1 MRDDS
6 TDTIRLT
13 ELFFARDEEALR
25 ETARL
30 YEPLCMH
37 IALNILADR
46 QDAEECV
53 NDTWLRAWNHIPP
66 DRPRSMAAYL
76 GTIVRNLAINRW
88 RARRNRAL
96 TVDLD
101 ELRETI
107 PMTEEDAGELP
118 GLLGAFL
125 ARCDSLDRRLFV
137 GRYWYARP
145 VRDMAQHG
153 VPASAAHAAGAETIF
168 GGKGLSD
175 MRAKRRIS
183 RETLLRQLGD
193 IPEIYILEAADA
205 LAVSAPASDSRT
217 GAENPA
223 RRGRDLWWRIR
234 TSPAFAICIGF
245 IVALAAI
252 VAILRAGRGGTTPDY
267 GFNPAGAPSGSLWG
281 ETDAMFTRQE
291 KPEDTRAAVPPEYSP
306 CLGRVVVTDGGR
318 MLFVPEDEPALKG
331 CWYYVL
337 ESGFG
342 QSDAIPEGLHS
353 GDLVRVYWQY
363 VREVYPPQMPVYRV
377 ELIERGR
384 YQDIS
389 REARDAIASM
399 EPIVREEETET
410 AEPINSE
417 AETEPTEPTAPEAE
431 TYPTEPEPI
440 VREEGSMMTGRIWR
454 AGDAVFFIP
463 EDENGQ
469 LSMTEFCLLRD
480 GASGVILLP
489 GTLQTGDRVRVP
501 RGAFL
506 YSDPPILVLKRAPV
520 LVEHGTVDSID
531 PAIRQQVTD
540 RLSATG
546 LTVSN

>member
-1 MRDDS
+1 
-6 TDTIRLT
+6 
-13 ELFFARDEEALR
+13 
-25 ETARL
+25 
-30 YEPLCMH
+30 
-37 IALNILADR
+37 
-46 QDAEECV
+46 
-53 NDTWLRAWNHIPP
+53 
-66 DRPRSMAAYL
+66 
-76 GTIVRNLAINRW
+76 
-88 RARRNRAL
+88 
-96 TVDLD
+96 
-101 ELRETI
+101 
-107 PMTEEDAGELP
+107 
-118 GLLGAFL
+118 
-125 ARCDSLDRRLFV
+125 
-137 GRYWYARP
+137 
-145 VRDMAQHG
+145 
-153 VPASAAHAAGAETIF
+153 
-168 GGKGLSD
+168 

-183 RETLLRQLGD
+183 RETLLRQLGN

-306 CLGRVVVTDGGR
+306 CLGRVVVTDGGG

-389 REARDAIASM
+389 REARDAIASDAIAIM
-399 EPIVREEETET
+399 V
-410 AEPINSE
+410 
-417 AETEPTEPTAPEAE
+417 
-431 TYPTEPEPI
+431 PI
-440 VREEGSMMTGRIWR
+440 VREEGNMMTGRIWR

-506 YSDPPILVLKRAPV
+506 YSDPLILVLKRAPV
-520 LVEHGTVDSID
+520 LVEHGTEDSID

>member
-1 MRDDS
+1 
-6 TDTIRLT
+6 
-13 ELFFARDEEALR
+13 
-25 ETARL
+25 
-30 YEPLCMH
+30 
-37 IALNILADR
+37 
-46 QDAEECV
+46 
-53 NDTWLRAWNHIPP
+53 
-66 DRPRSMAAYL
+66 
-76 GTIVRNLAINRW
+76 
-88 RARRNRAL
+88 
-96 TVDLD
+96 
-101 ELRETI
+101 
-107 PMTEEDAGELP
+107 
-118 GLLGAFL
+118 
-125 ARCDSLDRRLFV
+125 
-137 GRYWYARP
+137 
-145 VRDMAQHG
+145 
-153 VPASAAHAAGAETIF
+153 
-168 GGKGLSD
+168 

-306 CLGRVVVTDGGR
+306 CLGRVVVTDGGG

-389 REARDAIASM
+389 REARDAIASDAIAIM
-399 EPIVREEETET
+399 V
-410 AEPINSE
+410 
-417 AETEPTEPTAPEAE
+417 
-431 TYPTEPEPI
+431 PI

-540 RLSATG
+540 RLSSTG
-546 LTVSN
+546 LTVNN

>member
-1 MRDDS
+1 
-6 TDTIRLT
+6 
-13 ELFFARDEEALR
+13 
-25 ETARL
+25 
-30 YEPLCMH
+30 
-37 IALNILADR
+37 
-46 QDAEECV
+46 
-53 NDTWLRAWNHIPP
+53 
-66 DRPRSMAAYL
+66 
-76 GTIVRNLAINRW
+76 
-88 RARRNRAL
+88 
-96 TVDLD
+96 
-101 ELRETI
+101 
-107 PMTEEDAGELP
+107 
-118 GLLGAFL
+118 
-125 ARCDSLDRRLFV
+125 
-137 GRYWYARP
+137 
-145 VRDMAQHG
+145 
-153 VPASAAHAAGAETIF
+153 
-168 GGKGLSD
+168 

-205 LAVSAPASDSRT
+205 LAVSAPVSDSRT

-252 VAILRAGRGGTTPDY
+252 VAILRTGRGGTTPDY

-306 CLGRVVVTDGGR
+306 CLGRVVVTDGGG

-389 REARDAIASM
+389 REARDAIASDAIAIM
-399 EPIVREEETET
+399 V
-410 AEPINSE
+410 
-417 AETEPTEPTAPEAE
+417 
-431 TYPTEPEPI
+431 PI
-440 VREEGSMMTGRIWR
+440 VREEGNMMTGRIWR

>member
-1 MRDDS
+1 
-6 TDTIRLT
+6 
-13 ELFFARDEEALR
+13 
-25 ETARL
+25 
-30 YEPLCMH
+30 
-37 IALNILADR
+37 
-46 QDAEECV
+46 
-53 NDTWLRAWNHIPP
+53 
-66 DRPRSMAAYL
+66 
-76 GTIVRNLAINRW
+76 
-88 RARRNRAL
+88 
-96 TVDLD
+96 
-101 ELRETI
+101 
-107 PMTEEDAGELP
+107 
-118 GLLGAFL
+118 
-125 ARCDSLDRRLFV
+125 
-137 GRYWYARP
+137 
-145 VRDMAQHG
+145 
-153 VPASAAHAAGAETIF
+153 
-168 GGKGLSD
+168 

-252 VAILRAGRGGTTPDY
+252 VAILRTGRGGTTPDY

-291 KPEDTRAAVPPEYSP
+291 KPEDSRAAVPPEYSP
-306 CLGRVVVTDGGR
+306 CLGRVVVTDGGG

-389 REARDAIASM
+389 REARDAIASDAIAIM
-399 EPIVREEETET
+399 V
-410 AEPINSE
+410 
-417 AETEPTEPTAPEAE
+417 
-431 TYPTEPEPI
+431 PI
-440 VREEGSMMTGRIWR
+440 VREEGNMMTGRIWR

-520 LVEHGTVDSID
+520 LVEHGTEDSID

>member
-1 MRDDS
+1 
-6 TDTIRLT
+6 
-13 ELFFARDEEALR
+13 
-25 ETARL
+25 
-30 YEPLCMH
+30 
-37 IALNILADR
+37 
-46 QDAEECV
+46 
-53 NDTWLRAWNHIPP
+53 
-66 DRPRSMAAYL
+66 
-76 GTIVRNLAINRW
+76 
-88 RARRNRAL
+88 
-96 TVDLD
+96 
-101 ELRETI
+101 
-107 PMTEEDAGELP
+107 
-118 GLLGAFL
+118 
-125 ARCDSLDRRLFV
+125 
-137 GRYWYARP
+137 
-145 VRDMAQHG
+145 
-153 VPASAAHAAGAETIF
+153 
-168 GGKGLSD
+168 

-217 GAENPA
+217 GTENPA

-291 KPEDTRAAVPPEYSP
+291 KPENTRAAVPPEYSP
-306 CLGRVVVTDGGR
+306 CLGRVVVTDGGG

-389 REARDAIASM
+389 REARDAIASDAIAIM
-399 EPIVREEETET
+399 V
-410 AEPINSE
+410 
-417 AETEPTEPTAPEAE
+417 
-431 TYPTEPEPI
+431 PI
-440 VREEGSMMTGRIWR
+440 VREEGNMMTGRIWR

-520 LVEHGTVDSID
+520 LVEHGTEDSID

-546 LTVSN
+546 LTVGN

>member
-1 MRDDS
+1 M
-6 TDTIRLT
+6 
-13 ELFFARDEEALR
+13 
-25 ETARL
+25 
-30 YEPLCMH
+30 
-37 IALNILADR
+37 
-46 QDAEECV
+46 
-53 NDTWLRAWNHIPP
+53 
-66 DRPRSMAAYL
+66 
-76 GTIVRNLAINRW
+76 
-88 RARRNRAL
+88 
-96 TVDLD
+96 
-101 ELRETI
+101 
-107 PMTEEDAGELP
+107 
-118 GLLGAFL
+118 
-125 ARCDSLDRRLFV
+125 
-137 GRYWYARP
+137 
-145 VRDMAQHG
+145 
-153 VPASAAHAAGAETIF
+153 
-168 GGKGLSD
+168 
-175 MRAKRRIS
+175 
-183 RETLLRQLGD
+183 
-193 IPEIYILEAADA
+193 
-205 LAVSAPASDSRT
+205 
-217 GAENPA
+217 
-223 RRGRDLWWRIR
+223 
-234 TSPAFAICIGF
+234 
-245 IVALAAI
+245 ALAAI

-306 CLGRVVVTDGGR
+306 CLGRVVVTDGGG

-389 REARDAIASM
+389 REARDAIAIM
-399 EPIVREEETET
+399 
-410 AEPINSE
+410 
-417 AETEPTEPTAPEAE
+417 
-431 TYPTEPEPI
+431 EPI

-531 PAIRQQVTD
+531 PAIRQQVAD
-540 RLSATG
+540 RLSDTG

>member
-1 MRDDS
+1 
-6 TDTIRLT
+6 
-13 ELFFARDEEALR
+13 
-25 ETARL
+25 
-30 YEPLCMH
+30 
-37 IALNILADR
+37 
-46 QDAEECV
+46 
-53 NDTWLRAWNHIPP
+53 
-66 DRPRSMAAYL
+66 
-76 GTIVRNLAINRW
+76 
-88 RARRNRAL
+88 
-96 TVDLD
+96 
-101 ELRETI
+101 
-107 PMTEEDAGELP
+107 
-118 GLLGAFL
+118 
-125 ARCDSLDRRLFV
+125 
-137 GRYWYARP
+137 
-145 VRDMAQHG
+145 
-153 VPASAAHAAGAETIF
+153 
-168 GGKGLSD
+168 

-252 VAILRAGRGGTTPDY
+252 VAILRTGRGGTTPDY

-306 CLGRVVVTDGGR
+306 CLGRVVVTDDGG

-342 QSDAIPEGLHS
+342 RSDAIPEGLHS

-389 REARDAIASM
+389 REARDAIASG
-399 EPIVREEETET
+399 EVIVREEETET

-417 AETEPTEPTAPEAE
+417 AETEPTEPTVPEAETEPTEPTVPEAETEPTEPTVHEEGTEPTEPTAPEAE

-440 VREEGSMMTGRIWR
+440 VREEGNMMTGRIWR

-546 LTVSN
+546 LTVGN

>member
-1 MRDDS
+1 
-6 TDTIRLT
+6 
-13 ELFFARDEEALR
+13 
-25 ETARL
+25 
-30 YEPLCMH
+30 
-37 IALNILADR
+37 
-46 QDAEECV
+46 
-53 NDTWLRAWNHIPP
+53 
-66 DRPRSMAAYL
+66 
-76 GTIVRNLAINRW
+76 
-88 RARRNRAL
+88 
-96 TVDLD
+96 
-101 ELRETI
+101 
-107 PMTEEDAGELP
+107 
-118 GLLGAFL
+118 
-125 ARCDSLDRRLFV
+125 
-137 GRYWYARP
+137 
-145 VRDMAQHG
+145 
-153 VPASAAHAAGAETIF
+153 
-168 GGKGLSD
+168 

-234 TSPAFAICIGF
+234 TSPVFAICIGF

-306 CLGRVVVTDGGR
+306 CLGRVVVTDGGG

-389 REARDAIASM
+389 REARDAIASDAIAIM
-399 EPIVREEETET
+399 V
-410 AEPINSE
+410 
-417 AETEPTEPTAPEAE
+417 
-431 TYPTEPEPI
+431 PI
-440 VREEGSMMTGRIWR
+440 VREEGNMMTGRIWR

-546 LTVSN
+546 LTVNN

>member
-1 MRDDS
+1 
-6 TDTIRLT
+6 
-13 ELFFARDEEALR
+13 
-25 ETARL
+25 
-30 YEPLCMH
+30 
-37 IALNILADR
+37 
-46 QDAEECV
+46 
-53 NDTWLRAWNHIPP
+53 
-66 DRPRSMAAYL
+66 
-76 GTIVRNLAINRW
+76 
-88 RARRNRAL
+88 
-96 TVDLD
+96 
-101 ELRETI
+101 
-107 PMTEEDAGELP
+107 
-118 GLLGAFL
+118 
-125 ARCDSLDRRLFV
+125 
-137 GRYWYARP
+137 
-145 VRDMAQHG
+145 
-153 VPASAAHAAGAETIF
+153 
-168 GGKGLSD
+168 

-306 CLGRVVVTDGGR
+306 CLGRVVVTDGGG

-389 REARDAIASM
+389 REARDAIASDAIAIM
-399 EPIVREEETET
+399 EPIVREEG
-410 AEPINSE
+410 N
-417 AETEPTEPTAPEAE
+417 
-431 TYPTEPEPI
+431 
-440 VREEGSMMTGRIWR
+440 MMTGRIWR

-469 LSMTEFCLLRD
+469 LSMAEFCLLRD

-520 LVEHGTVDSID
+520 LVEHGTEDSID

>member
-1 MRDDS
+1 
-6 TDTIRLT
+6 
-13 ELFFARDEEALR
+13 
-25 ETARL
+25 
-30 YEPLCMH
+30 
-37 IALNILADR
+37 
-46 QDAEECV
+46 
-53 NDTWLRAWNHIPP
+53 
-66 DRPRSMAAYL
+66 
-76 GTIVRNLAINRW
+76 
-88 RARRNRAL
+88 
-96 TVDLD
+96 
-101 ELRETI
+101 
-107 PMTEEDAGELP
+107 
-118 GLLGAFL
+118 
-125 ARCDSLDRRLFV
+125 
-137 GRYWYARP
+137 
-145 VRDMAQHG
+145 
-153 VPASAAHAAGAETIF
+153 
-168 GGKGLSD
+168 

-291 KPEDTRAAVPPEYSP
+291 KPEDSRAAVPPEYSP
-306 CLGRVVVTDGGR
+306 CLGRVVVTDGGG

-389 REARDAIASM
+389 REARDAIASDAIAIM
-399 EPIVREEETET
+399 V
-410 AEPINSE
+410 
-417 AETEPTEPTAPEAE
+417 
-431 TYPTEPEPI
+431 PI
-440 VREEGSMMTGRIWR
+440 VREEGNMMTGRIWR

-506 YSDPPILVLKRAPV
+506 YSDPLILVLKRAPV
-520 LVEHGTVDSID
+520 LVEHGTEDSID

>member
-1 MRDDS
+1 M
-6 TDTIRLT
+6 
-13 ELFFARDEEALR
+13 
-25 ETARL
+25 
-30 YEPLCMH
+30 
-37 IALNILADR
+37 
-46 QDAEECV
+46 
-53 NDTWLRAWNHIPP
+53 
-66 DRPRSMAAYL
+66 
-76 GTIVRNLAINRW
+76 
-88 RARRNRAL
+88 
-96 TVDLD
+96 
-101 ELRETI
+101 
-107 PMTEEDAGELP
+107 
-118 GLLGAFL
+118 
-125 ARCDSLDRRLFV
+125 
-137 GRYWYARP
+137 
-145 VRDMAQHG
+145 
-153 VPASAAHAAGAETIF
+153 
-168 GGKGLSD
+168 
-175 MRAKRRIS
+175 
-183 RETLLRQLGD
+183 
-193 IPEIYILEAADA
+193 
-205 LAVSAPASDSRT
+205 
-217 GAENPA
+217 
-223 RRGRDLWWRIR
+223 
-234 TSPAFAICIGF
+234 
-245 IVALAAI
+245 ALAAI

-306 CLGRVVVTDGGR
+306 CLGRVVVTDGGG

-331 CWYYVL
+331 CWYCVL

-389 REARDAIASM
+389 REARDAIASDAIAIM
-399 EPIVREEETET
+399 EPIVREEG
-410 AEPINSE
+410 N
-417 AETEPTEPTAPEAE
+417 
-431 TYPTEPEPI
+431 
-440 VREEGSMMTGRIWR
+440 MMTGRIWR

-546 LTVSN
+546 LTVNN

>member
-1 MRDDS
+1 
-6 TDTIRLT
+6 
-13 ELFFARDEEALR
+13 
-25 ETARL
+25 
-30 YEPLCMH
+30 
-37 IALNILADR
+37 
-46 QDAEECV
+46 
-53 NDTWLRAWNHIPP
+53 
-66 DRPRSMAAYL
+66 
-76 GTIVRNLAINRW
+76 
-88 RARRNRAL
+88 
-96 TVDLD
+96 
-101 ELRETI
+101 
-107 PMTEEDAGELP
+107 
-118 GLLGAFL
+118 
-125 ARCDSLDRRLFV
+125 
-137 GRYWYARP
+137 
-145 VRDMAQHG
+145 
-153 VPASAAHAAGAETIF
+153 
-168 GGKGLSD
+168 

-205 LAVSAPASDSRT
+205 LAVSAPASDSRS

-234 TSPAFAICIGF
+234 TSPVFAICIGF

-306 CLGRVVVTDGGR
+306 CLGRVVVTDGGG

-389 REARDAIASM
+389 REARDAIASDAIAIM
-399 EPIVREEETET
+399 EPIVREEG
-410 AEPINSE
+410 N
-417 AETEPTEPTAPEAE
+417 
-431 TYPTEPEPI
+431 
-440 VREEGSMMTGRIWR
+440 MMTGRIWR

-489 GTLQTGDRVRVP
+489 GTLQTGDRERVP

-520 LVEHGTVDSID
+520 LVEHGTEDSID

>member
-1 MRDDS
+1 
-6 TDTIRLT
+6 
-13 ELFFARDEEALR
+13 
-25 ETARL
+25 
-30 YEPLCMH
+30 
-37 IALNILADR
+37 
-46 QDAEECV
+46 
-53 NDTWLRAWNHIPP
+53 
-66 DRPRSMAAYL
+66 
-76 GTIVRNLAINRW
+76 
-88 RARRNRAL
+88 
-96 TVDLD
+96 
-101 ELRETI
+101 
-107 PMTEEDAGELP
+107 
-118 GLLGAFL
+118 
-125 ARCDSLDRRLFV
+125 
-137 GRYWYARP
+137 
-145 VRDMAQHG
+145 
-153 VPASAAHAAGAETIF
+153 
-168 GGKGLSD
+168 

-193 IPEIYILEAADA
+193 IPEMYILEAADA

-306 CLGRVVVTDGGR
+306 CLGRVVVTDGGG

-389 REARDAIASM
+389 REARDAIASDAIAIM
-399 EPIVREEETET
+399 V
-410 AEPINSE
+410 
-417 AETEPTEPTAPEAE
+417 
-431 TYPTEPEPI
+431 PI

-520 LVEHGTVDSID
+520 LVEHGTEDSID

>member
-1 MRDDS
+1 M
-6 TDTIRLT
+6 
-13 ELFFARDEEALR
+13 
-25 ETARL
+25 
-30 YEPLCMH
+30 
-37 IALNILADR
+37 
-46 QDAEECV
+46 
-53 NDTWLRAWNHIPP
+53 
-66 DRPRSMAAYL
+66 
-76 GTIVRNLAINRW
+76 
-88 RARRNRAL
+88 
-96 TVDLD
+96 
-101 ELRETI
+101 
-107 PMTEEDAGELP
+107 
-118 GLLGAFL
+118 
-125 ARCDSLDRRLFV
+125 
-137 GRYWYARP
+137 
-145 VRDMAQHG
+145 
-153 VPASAAHAAGAETIF
+153 
-168 GGKGLSD
+168 
-175 MRAKRRIS
+175 
-183 RETLLRQLGD
+183 
-193 IPEIYILEAADA
+193 
-205 LAVSAPASDSRT
+205 
-217 GAENPA
+217 
-223 RRGRDLWWRIR
+223 
-234 TSPAFAICIGF
+234 
-245 IVALAAI
+245 ALAAI

-291 KPEDTRAAVPPEYSP
+291 KPEDTRAAVPLEYSP
-306 CLGRVVVTDGGR
+306 CLGRVVVTDGSR

-389 REARDAIASM
+389 REARDAIASDAIAIM
-399 EPIVREEETET
+399 V
-410 AEPINSE
+410 
-417 AETEPTEPTAPEAE
+417 
-431 TYPTEPEPI
+431 PI
-440 VREEGSMMTGRIWR
+440 VREEGNMMTGRIWR

-546 LTVSN
+546 LTVNN

>member
-1 MRDDS
+1 
-6 TDTIRLT
+6 
-13 ELFFARDEEALR
+13 
-25 ETARL
+25 
-30 YEPLCMH
+30 
-37 IALNILADR
+37 
-46 QDAEECV
+46 
-53 NDTWLRAWNHIPP
+53 
-66 DRPRSMAAYL
+66 
-76 GTIVRNLAINRW
+76 
-88 RARRNRAL
+88 
-96 TVDLD
+96 
-101 ELRETI
+101 
-107 PMTEEDAGELP
+107 
-118 GLLGAFL
+118 
-125 ARCDSLDRRLFV
+125 
-137 GRYWYARP
+137 
-145 VRDMAQHG
+145 
-153 VPASAAHAAGAETIF
+153 
-168 GGKGLSD
+168 

-205 LAVSAPASDSRT
+205 LAVAAPASDSRT

-306 CLGRVVVTDGGR
+306 CLGRVVVTDGGG

-389 REARDAIASM
+389 REARDAIASG
-399 EPIVREEETET
+399 EV
-410 AEPINSE
+410 
-417 AETEPTEPTAPEAE
+417 
-431 TYPTEPEPI
+431 I